1 MHIKPRTLS
10 VSCIL
15 AACAVLSFSPEAFA
29 AQPNIVFIISDD
41 HDNEHLGFMGN
52 EIVHTPNLD
61 RLANS
66 GTVFSVAH
74 LPMSRCHPTL
84 ASFLSGRWPHQ
95 SGIYYNYG
103 TKKLS
108 TSNSLPGQL
117 KKAGY
122 ATYVEGKYWE
132 GDPREMGFT
141 HGKGKTARTFV
152 RKGQDDLFSFI
163 DEVGGKKPLFIWW
176 APLIPHTPHNPP
188 KKYRELFTDVKIPVP
203 AHVSAGNEEIF
214 LRKERLSFAME
225 AWLDDG
231 VGQLEKKLKE
241 KGLYENT
248 LFVFLIDNGWCNG
261 RPSKGSPFE
270 KGVRTPVFFTW
281 PGKIKGAQ
289 RFSCLTSTLDVFP
302 TILDYAEAVIPEGIA
317 GKSLRPIIDGKTQEN
332 REILFGAIYPA
343 FATKDDQRPE
353 RDIYAIYARDERWK
367 YILYLQ
373 DVRASR
379 SGKYFRIQSIATEF
393 PARKKGDEDLYDL
406 DADPWEMRDLSA
418 LVSSDLAQEPDHAG
432 RMKKM
437 RALAIKW
444 WKDTGGKEFDTRPP
458 SADEQKPSS
467 RGGKKNKRAKKQG
480 KKTAAE
486 PGSTSKPKQVLS
498 RHVTVATFKGKEY
511 RLCRG
516 RTSRCPKTCGQ
527 SGEFAVFSIEGY
539 IEYEKPG
546 KYGDPMKKT
555 FRFQVSDFDR
565 KPLEGSPGART
576 VSSMKAGDYARLEW
590 NHEYDGSMPS
600 RPLRVVR
607 SIGKAEALEL
617 IAKSRKAGE

>member
-1 MHIKPRTLS
+1 MHTKPRALS
-10 VSCIL
+10 VSFIL

-52 EIVHTPNLD
+52 ESVHTPNLD

-108 TSNSLPGQL
+108 TSNSLPAQL

-203 AHVSAGNEEIF
+203 AHVSAGNQETF

-231 VGQLEKKLKE
+231 VGQLERKLKE

-281 PGKIKGAQ
+281 PGKIKGPQ
-289 RFSCLTSTLDVFP
+289 RFDCLTSTLDVFP
-302 TILDYAEAVIPEGIA
+302 TILDYAEAEIPEGIA
-317 GKSLRPIIDGKTQEN
+317 GKSLRPIIDGKTKEN
-332 REILFGAIYPA
+332 RDVLFGATYPA
-343 FATKDDQRPE
+343 FATSDDQRPE
-353 RDIYAIYARDERWK
+353 RDIYAIYARDKRWK
-367 YILYLQ
+367 YIFYLQ
-373 DVRASR
+373 GVRASR

-393 PARKKGDEDLYDL
+393 PTRKKGDEDLYDL
-406 DADPWEMRDLSA
+406 DADPLELKN
-418 LVSSDLAQEPDHAG
+418 LAAKPGQAG

-444 WKDTGGKEFDTRPP
+444 WKDTGGKAFDTRPP
-458 SADEQKPSS
+458 PADNGEPQSK
-467 RGGKKNKRAKKQG
+467 GGKKNRRQKKAGKNKEAGAEAAKEG
-480 KKTAAE
+480 N
-486 PGSTSKPKQVLS
+486 QVLS
-498 RHVTVATFKGKEY
+498 RHVTVAVFKGKEY

-527 SGEFAVFSIEGY
+527 SGEFAVFSVEGY
-539 IEYEKPG
+539 LEYEKPG
-546 KYGDPMKKT
+546 KYGDPMKKI
-555 FRFQVSDFDR
+555 FRFQVSDFDK
-565 KPLEGSPGART
+565 KPLEGSPGSKVVA
-576 VSSMKAGDYARLEW
+576 SMKDGDYARLEW
-590 NHEYDGSMPS
+590 THEYDGSMPS
-600 RPLRVVR
+600 RPVR
-607 SIGKAEALEL
+607 LVKKIGKAEALAL
-617 IAKSRKAGE
+617 LKKARKPGGQ